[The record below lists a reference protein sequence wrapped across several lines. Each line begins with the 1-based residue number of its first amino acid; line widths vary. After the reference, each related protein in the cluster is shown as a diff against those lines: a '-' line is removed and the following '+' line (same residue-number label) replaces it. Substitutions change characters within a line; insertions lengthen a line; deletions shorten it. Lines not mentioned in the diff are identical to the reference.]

1 LPRHTPTSARAS
13 GSGAGALH
21 PRLVPALRAAAL
33 QLAAACPEAD
43 ATRALAA
50 LLFERCA
57 AAQER
62 PVAGAVLVAPEV
74 RAVLEPLLAGLPVAW
89 AGWTG
94 RHLGAVYEALLDP
107 AVRRRSGIY
116 YTPAPI
122 VESIL
127 AATLDPLL
135 AEAARAPDPLAALQA
150 LRVLDPACGAGY
162 FLVAAAERIAAALAA
177 ADPAGRPVAGWLG
190 AAAGCVYGVDSDPA
204 ALDLARYSLYL
215 AGAGSGTTL
224 PTYQIHCGDAL
235 AALPAGWTGFDTVV
249 GNPPYLPHR
258 TQPPAHKAAHRG
270 RYAAAQ
276 GQYDLSGLFIERG
289 LELLRPGG
297 RLGYIVPNKF
307 MAADYGAALRA
318 LLAQETRILRLE
330 DVSADGL
337 FPGAATYPV
346 ILVAQAG
353 PPPPGAQVTLAG
365 PGRPATQ
372 VAQAALCGL
381 DGGILPACATAPLL
395 EFARHLAAL
404 PGRLPAAAIGCGI
417 ARTGFAR
424 AAISA
429 AAYAAL
435 PPGEQAT
442 YRSLLQGQ
450 DIGAYAL
457 RPTPAPLY
465 LPRNA
470 MTAAQWAACEH
481 PKVLVPGVVK
491 QLRAAYT
498 AGGPA
503 LGRVYYVKDGAVD
516 YDPYYLL
523 ALLNSRVLAWYY
535 RFLYWPV
542 HLGGGYLRV
551 NSPYLARLPLPAP
564 AAPVGA
570 ALAAAARELTAHPER
585 IPEMQPALDAAVCD
599 LYEITMDE
607 LAEAEAALATLT
619 TKRQAR

>member
-1 LPRHTPTSARAS
+1 VLP
-13 GSGAGALH
+13 
-21 PRLVPALRAAAL
+21 
-33 QLAAACPEAD
+33 
-43 ATRALAA
+43 A

-57 AAQER
+57 AARRR
-62 PVAGAVLVAPEV
+62 PVAGTVPVAPAA
-74 RAVLEPLLAGLPVAW
+74 RAVLAPLLDALPVAW

-107 AVRRRSGIY
+107 ADRRRGGIY

-135 AEAARAPDPLAALQA
+135 AEVRRAPEPLHAVQA

-162 FLVAAAERIAAALAA
+162 FLVAAAERLAAALAA
-177 ADPAGRPVAGWLG
+177 ADPAGRPAAWWLD
-190 AAAGCVYGVDSDPA
+190 AAAGCVYGVDSDPVA
-204 ALDLARYSLYL
+204 IDLSRYSLYL
-215 AGAGSGTTL
+215 AGAGDGPAL
-224 PTYQIHCGDAL
+224 PDYHLHCGDAL
-235 AALPAGWTGFDTVV
+235 AALPAGWSGFDAVV

-258 TQPPAHKAAHRG
+258 AQATAHKAARRG
-270 RYAAAQ
+270 RYASAQ

-289 LELLRPGG
+289 LELARPGG

-307 MAADYGAALRA
+307 MAADYGASLRA
-318 LLAQETRILRLE
+318 LLARETRILRLE

-346 ILVAQAG
+346 ILVAEAG

-365 PGRPATQ
+365 PGRPTTQ
-372 VAQAALCGL
+372 LAQAAFCDL
-381 DGGILPACATAPLL
+381 DGGILPAVATAPLL
-395 EFARHLAAL
+395 DFARRIAAQ
-404 PGRLPAAAIGCGI
+404 PGRLPAAGIGCGI

-435 PPGEQAT
+435 PPGEQAA
-442 YRSLLQGQ
+442 YRPLLQTQ

-457 RPTPAPLY
+457 RASEAPVY

-470 MTAAQWAACEH
+470 MTGAQWAAWTH

-491 QLRAAYT
+491 QLRAAH
-498 AGGPA
+498 AEGGPA
-503 LGRVYYVKDGAVD
+503 LGRVYYVKDGAAD

-542 HLGGGYLRV
+542 HLAGGYLRV
-551 NSPYLARLPLPAP
+551 NSTYLARLPLPP
-564 AAPVGA
+564 PTVPSGA

-585 IPEMQPALDAAVCD
+585 IPAMQPALDAAICG
-599 LYEITMDE
+599 LYGITVDE
-607 LAEAEAALATLT
+607 LAGAEDALAALTL
-619 TKRQAR
+619 KQQAR

>member
-1 LPRHTPTSARAS
+1 
-13 GSGAGALH
+13 
-21 PRLVPALRAAAL
+21 VLRAAVQ
-33 QLAAACPEAD
+33 QLADACPGTD
-43 ATRALAA
+43 ATRALPA

-57 AAQER
+57 AARRR
-62 PVAGAVLVAPEV
+62 PVSGGVPVAPAA
-74 RAVLEPLLAGLPVAW
+74 RAVLTPLLDALPVVW

-107 AVRRRSGIY
+107 AARRRSGIY

-135 AEAARAPDPLAALQA
+135 VEAARTPVPLATVQA

-177 ADPAGRPVAGWLG
+177 ADPAGRPAAGWLE
-190 AAAGCVYGVDSDPA
+190 AAAECVYGVDSDPA

-215 AGAGSGTTL
+215 AGAGDGTTL
-224 PTYQIHCGDAL
+224 PAYQLHCGDAL
-235 AALPAGWTGFDTVV
+235 AALPAEWTGFDAVV

-258 TQPPAHKAAHRG
+258 AQAGAQKAAHRG
-270 RYAAAQ
+270 RYASAQ

-289 LELLRPGG
+289 LELLRTGG

-307 MAADYGAALRA
+307 MAADYGAPLRA
-318 LLAQETRILRLE
+318 LLARETGILRLE
-330 DVSADGL
+330 DVSGDGL

-346 ILVAQAG
+346 ILVVQGG
-353 PPPPGAQVTLAG
+353 PPPPWAQVTLAG
-365 PGRPATQ
+365 PGRPTTQVTQ
-372 VAQAALCGL
+372 VAFCGL
-381 DGGILPACATAPLL
+381 DGGIVPAVATAPLL
-395 EFARHLAAL
+395 DFARHLAAQ
-404 PGRLPAAAIGCGI
+404 PGRLPAAAIRCGI

-435 PPGEQAT
+435 PRREQAA
-442 YRSLLQGQ
+442 YRILLQTEN
-450 DIGAYAL
+450 IGAYAL
-457 RPTPAPLY
+457 RPTGAPVY
-465 LPRNA
+465 LPRSA
-470 MTAAQWAACEH
+470 MTGAQWAAWDH
-481 PKVLVPGVVK
+481 PRVLVPGVVK
-491 QLRAAYT
+491 QLRAAH
-498 AGGPA
+498 AEGGPA
-503 LGRVYYVKDGAVD
+503 LGRVYYVKDGALD

-551 NSPYLARLPLPAP
+551 NSTYLARLPLPAP
-564 AAPVGA
+564 TAPASA
-570 ALAAAARELTAHPER
+570 ALAAAAQELSAHPER
-585 IPEMQPALDAAVCD
+585 IPAMQAALDAAVCD
-599 LYEITMDE
+599 LYGLSLQD
-607 LAEAEAALATLT
+607 LAEAEQSLAALTNT
-619 TKRQAR
+619 